1 MIRIEIKDDN
11 IKATLLALHS
21 RMSNLSPLMATLS
34 DDLMRSVQK
43 NFAEE
48 GRPKWDA
55 LKPSTLADRAKKGY
69 TGLML
74 QRKRGLLS
82 SIQAQSGRNYAAVT
96 TNKRYAAVQQFGFKG
111 SVAVKAHT
119 RRIFTTKGKSGKVLK
134 RKKLI
139 GTANVKAFSRKMD
152 ITARPFFK
160 LTEEDIQT
168 ILESI
173 AKYGAL

>member
-1 MIRIEIKDDN
+1 
-11 IKATLLALHS
+11 
-21 RMSNLSPLMATLS
+21 MSNLSPLMATLS
-34 DDLMRSVQK
+34 GDLMRSVQK

-48 GRPKWDA
+48 GRPKWA
-55 LKPSTLADRAKKGY
+55 SLQPSTLAALAKKGH
-69 TGLML
+69 TGTML
-74 QRKRGLLS
+74 NRTAGGLFS
-82 SIQAQSGRNYAAVT
+82 SIQPKSGRNYAAVT

-160 LTEEDIQT
+160 LTDEDIQT
-168 ILESI
+168 IMESI